1 MSNCMIGFTINTLM
15 IVSNFAKLKIKFL
28 INQPLQRRY
37 LLQKIEIQRIGSFS
51 LFSNNSLSI
60 QHCGSTVTSL
70 EKVSQL
76 STLFVMEDKTSS

>member
-51 LFSNNSLSI
+51 LFSSNSLSI